1 MRLTCF
7 IMHKKAHQYWI
18 GDQGS
23 LTKSELL
30 AQAQFPDRSCRATQ
44 QLPAP
49 GIATRQVQQH
59 PAQNTVA
66 DKTLQQHQPTE
77 MSQVRL
83 VERKRQCSQAFE
95 HREPRENAAFWVPA
109 QPSLKVNFVPDGLK
123 SLQLLKIKDES
134 NDCSHHSRIFE
145 VETVLR
151 LGPAQNTPLKQGVN
165 ERNPFRMAMFV
176 IHPG

>member
-1 MRLTCF
+1 MRLACF

-30 AQAQFPDRSCRATQ
+30 AQAQFLDRSCRARQ

-49 GIATRQVQQH
+49 GIATRQVQQNR
-59 PAQNTVA
+59 AQNVVA
-66 DKTLQQHQPTE
+66 DKKLQKHQPTE
-77 MSQVRL
+77 VNQVRL
-83 VERKRQCSQAFE
+83 VERKRQCSQAFA
-95 HREPRENAAFWVPA
+95 HRETRENAAFGVPA
-109 QPSLKVNFVPDGLK
+109 QPSLKVNFVPECLK

-151 LGPAQNTPLKQGVN
+151 LRPAQNTPLKQGVN
-165 ERNPFRMAMFV
+165 EKNPLKMAMFV
-176 IHPG
+176 KHSG

>member
-1 MRLTCF
+1 MRLPCF

-18 GDQGS
+18 RDQGS

-30 AQAQFPDRSCRATQ
+30 AQTQFLDPSCRATQ
-44 QLPAP
+44 QLPAS

-59 PAQNTVA
+59 PAQNVVA
-66 DKTLQQHQPTE
+66 DKTLQRHQPTE

-83 VERKRQCSQAFE
+83 VERKRQCSLAFG
-95 HREPRENAAFWVPA
+95 HREPRENAAFGVPA
-109 QPSLKVNFVPDGLK
+109 QPSLKVNFVPDRLK

-145 VETVLR
+145 VSTVSMPCPKPLKR
-151 LGPAQNTPLKQGVN
+151 LGPSATLL
-165 ERNPFRMAMFV
+165 
-176 IHPG
+176 HPAEAGC

>member
-44 QLPAP
+44 QLPAL

-95 HREPRENAAFWVPA
+95 HREPREKAAFWVPA
-109 QPSLKVNFVPDGLK
+109 QPSLKVNFVPDRLK

-134 NDCSHHSRIFE
+134 NDCSPHSRIFE
-145 VETVLR
+145 VQTVIGR
-151 LGPAQNTPLKQGVN
+151 FPSVSTPPKWGVN
-165 ERNPFRMAMFV
+165 ESTPIVLIRR
-176 IHPG
+176 